1 MTDKASNSTCTPRI
15 WPPDFQTVRQTCSQ
29 ETPESMIHTCWLRI
43 GTYST
48 PGYRVPQY
56 LLRAWST
63 RNRHRTSSE
72 ASWIETVSGSCEL
85 RNGCNGDCSGGTK
98 PSKEKN
104 VLSVQVH
111 IFHTT
116 YNEILSTFYEILHLV
131 DGIVT
136 WRQVVHDRDGWKGAT
151 REALTLLG

>member
-1 MTDKASNSTCTPRI
+1 M
-15 WPPDFQTVRQTCSQ
+15 WQTSSQ
-29 ETPESMIHTCWLRI
+29 EILESTIHTCWLRI

-85 RNGCNGDCSGGTK
+85 RNGCNGDCSGGTT

-104 VLSVQVH
+104 ALSVQVY

-116 YNEILSTFYEILHLV
+116 YSEILSTFYEIPHLV
-131 DGIVT
+131 DGIAT
-136 WRQVVHDRDGWKGAT
+136 WRQAAIDRDGWVEGSNKGGT
-151 REALTLLG
+151 